1 MFSIE
6 ARQSHNTN
14 VGHHL
19 DAFFVFDSL
28 TERIIV
34 SNRRGVPRPLLILDH
49 SADQK
54 PLVLVFV
61 DDGDS
66 ALECGHDLESPC

>member
-6 ARQSHNTN
+6 TRRSHNTE

-19 DAFFVFDSL
+19 VAFFVFDSL
-28 TERIIV
+28 TQRLCV
-34 SNRRGVPRPLLILDH
+34 SNRRGVPRPLLIFDH

-54 PLVLVFV
+54 LLVLVFV